1 MPVFDNQM
9 PPGIGAALQRVG
21 TETMTAVSAHTTT
34 VNLHPAVAALLD
46 RTEPAMR
53 SMFHGRCPEALLL
66 SRVAVEAE
74 ASLAAE
80 GTHAPDHELVLA
92 RMRQLLRGAVVA
104 AMLLR
109 EPNDPHHER
118 PIPPCS
124 SCAPALAALGVGI
137 LEVPA
142 S

>member
-1 MPVFDNQM
+1 MFDNLL
-9 PPGIGAALQRVG
+9 PPGVGAALQRPG
-21 TETMTAVSAHTTT
+21 MEPMTAVGAHTTS
-34 VNLHPAVAALLD
+34 VDLHPAVTALLD

-53 SMFHGRCPEALLL
+53 SVFHGRCPDALLL
-66 SRVAVEAE
+66 SEVAVEAE

-80 GTHAPDHELVLA
+80 GTHDPDHEVVLD
-92 RMRQLLRGAVVA
+92 RMRDLLRGAAIA
-104 AMLLR
+104 AILLR
-109 EPNDPHHER
+109 EPNDPAHER

-124 SCAPALAALGVGI
+124 SCAPALAALGVTI